1 MKKLNIKNLT
11 INIADVE
18 QKEDYEKA
26 VYRAFET
33 ISLDAEV
40 VNLVK
45 VKVADIPLDKLQCII
60 RHIKEDFTEQGL
72 TNCVFVPIHPQGI
85 QDITIEKLEWTDEER
100 V

>member
-33 ISLDAEV
+33 TLPEV
-40 VNLVK
+40 
-45 VKVADIPLDKLQCII
+45 
-60 RHIKEDFTEQGL
+60 
-72 TNCVFVPIHPQGI
+72 
-85 QDITIEKLEWTDEER
+85 
-100 V
+100 